1 MKRYPAA
8 AIANFFIQ
16 KGISENNDLTLMKLN
31 KLIYIAH
38 GTNLAAN
45 DSPLIDELVQAWK
58 FGPVVSSIYHKL
70 KYFGMFKIT
79 DEIPEIDLDDHGR
92 IVENNY
98 KIDNKNIL
106 RLLTKTWDNYK
117 KYSGFQ
123 LSNWTHLPESP
134 WYKVWFEDGGKN
146 QREKPI
152 PNELIKNY
160 FLTLG

>member
-1 MKRYPAA
+1 
-8 AIANFFIQ
+8 
-16 KGISENNDLTLMKLN
+16 MKLN
-31 KLIYIAH
+31 KIIYIAH

-45 DSPLIDELVQAWK
+45 DFPLIDELVQAWK

-106 RLLTKTWDNYK
+106 HLLTKTWDNYK

-134 WYKVWFEDGGKN
+134 WYKIWFEDGGKN
-146 QREKPI
+146 QREKLI
-152 PNELIKNY
+152 PNELIKSY
-160 FLTLG
+160 FLTLSKKND